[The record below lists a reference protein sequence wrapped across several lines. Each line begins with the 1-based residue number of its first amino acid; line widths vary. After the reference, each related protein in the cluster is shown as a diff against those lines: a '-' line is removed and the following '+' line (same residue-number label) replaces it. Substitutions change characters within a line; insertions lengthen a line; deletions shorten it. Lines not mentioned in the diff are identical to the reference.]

1 MKQPQGQFWK
11 GFQIP
16 MDRLTDWLTDN
27 GLIYIQADMFYDI
40 KKDPSNSR
48 DFFFSKIMQPNG
60 EGSD

>member
-1 MKQPQGQFWK
+1 MKQPQGQFRK

-48 DFFFSKIMQPNG
+48 DFFFSKIM
-60 EGSD
+60 